1 MAGSCEKFKLEIRQA
16 FCKVRTADPGDD
28 FVEEE
33 VDSSPPRL
41 SWSGCLSVQHT
52 SALMLFIFSV
62 DS

>member
-28 FVEEE
+28 FVKEE

-41 SWSGCLSVQHT
+41 CRSGCLSAFLRNILQP
-52 SALMLFIFSV
+52 
-62 DS
+62 